1 MTRLILA
8 SQSPRRKEL
17 LEQAHVPFQTISS
30 DIEEWTDPAL
40 SPGELV
46 VSLAEQKAEAVFRK
60 HPENIVLG
68 SDTVVAIGS
77 EVLGK
82 PADGDDA
89 RSMLRKLSGT
99 SHSVYTGVAV
109 IADGKRETFYEKSD
123 VYFYPLT
130 DEEIDAYIRSGEP
143 FDKAGS
149 YGIQGLGAVL
159 VERISGDYFAIV
171 GLPLARTV
179 RVLKEFG
186 VNWQA

>member
-17 LEQAHVPFQTISS
+17 LEQAHIPFQTISS
-30 DIEEWTDPAL
+30 NVEEWTDPAL

-46 VSLAEQKAEAVFRK
+46 VSLAEQKAEAVFRD
-60 HPENIVLG
+60 HPEHVVLG
-68 SDTVVAIGS
+68 SDTVVAIDGD
-77 EVLGK
+77 VLGK
-82 PADGDDA
+82 PVDADDA
-89 RSMLRKLSGT
+89 RSMLKRLSGT

-109 IADGKRETFYEKSD
+109 LADGKRKTFYEKAD
-123 VYFYPLT
+123 VYFYPLS
-130 DEEIDAYIRSGEP
+130 DEEIDTYINSGEP

-171 GLPLARTV
+171 GLPLAGTV